1 MKFITQIASATTLLC
16 WIALANVSGGQ
27 DAKTV
32 SFENHIKPILEN
44 HCVRCHGP
52 EKEESF
58 RIDRRD
64 SAMDYVS
71 ANEPEESDLYNA
83 LVSDDEDVLMPP
95 PDENDPLDE
104 SDIKLVETWIR
115 EGAEW
120 PEGIVL
126 VAVENQ
132 FGDSDSSADQ
142 DSDSKADADAAAD
155 QDSTADP
162 DADSDQAQ
170 DDKQDANAK
179 SNVNKNAPK
188 SDAAKKN
195 KPDPWNAV
203 GSLHPATVHLP
214 IGLLLAGGLFALLSL
229 RGNFVMSDCA
239 YYCLW
244 LGTIGAIIACATG
257 WWFSPM
263 EHRGTVTAFEDLWN
277 MEQKVFWHR
286 TSALIATV
294 VALLLSLFAAS
305 ARSRDP
311 DDGIVWKLGLIVL
324 AFGIGFVGY
333 EGGELTWG
341 KDHYKDIQGYLEP
354 YIDFGKADSNGEE
367 DGSTNRRSGAGGGD
381 PSTGD
386 VDDHRG
392 GAASAVID

>member
-58 RIDRRD
+58 RIDQRD

-83 LVSDDEDVLMPP
+83 LVSDDEEVLMPP
-95 PDENDPLDE
+95 PDENDPLDD
-104 SDIKLVETWIR
+104 SDIKLVETWIK

-126 VAVENQ
+126 VAVEPQ
-132 FGDSDSSADQ
+132 FGDADSSADQ
-142 DSDSKADADAAAD
+142 DEDVKADEDATAD
-155 QDSTADP
+155 QDSTADQ
-162 DADSDQAQ
+162 DADSDETQ
-170 DDKQDANAK
+170 DVKQDADVK

-188 SDAAKKN
+188 SDAAKKH
-195 KPDPWNAV
+195 KPDPWNAI

-263 EHRGTVTAFEDLWN
+263 EHKGTVTAFEDLWN
-277 MEQKVFWHR
+277 MEHKVFWHR
-286 TSALIATV
+286 ISALVATV
-294 VALLLSLFAAS
+294 FALLLSLFAAS

-324 AFGIGFVGY
+324 AASIGFVGY

-341 KDHYKDIQGYLEP
+341 KDHYKDIQGYIEP
-354 YIDFGKADSNGEE
+354 YIDFGKAKTNGEG
-367 DGSTNRRSGAGGGD
+367 DGSTSQESGARGGD
-381 PSTGD
+381 VSTGD
-386 VDDHRG
+386 VEDHRG